1 MNDPDA
7 EIIIEMNRIGGAVE
21 VRAISAG
28 DGLEVSFTA
37 PASAAQSDLHRLARQ
52 KLAYVRA
59 RAEKGGQGGGNDEPP
74 SGGGRGGIVA

>member
-7 EIIIEMNRIGGAVE
+7 EIILEMNRIGGAVE
-21 VRAISAG
+21 VRAISTG

-59 RAEKGGQGGGNDEPP
+59 RAERGGQGGGKDEPP